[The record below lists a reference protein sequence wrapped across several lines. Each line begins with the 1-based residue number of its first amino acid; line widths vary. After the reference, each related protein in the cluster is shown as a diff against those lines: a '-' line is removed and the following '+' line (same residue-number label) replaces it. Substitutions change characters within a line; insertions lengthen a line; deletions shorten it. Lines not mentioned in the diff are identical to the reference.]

1 MELFLDLLKY
11 TVPALVVALTTW
23 LVLHKLLTAET
34 ERRAFELRKMNQNQ
48 LTPARLRAYERLTL
62 LLERTQPEAMILRL
76 DLQGMTNLELQTRL
90 LQTVRDE
97 FDHNVSQQI
106 YVSQQAWVLV
116 RNARENLVRIINAA
130 AGQVQPSAPALQ
142 LAQCLIEMY
151 AALKTTPTDVALDFL
166 KNEVKAL

>member
-23 LVLHKLLTAET
+23 LVLHKLLAAET

-130 AGQVQPSAPALQ
+130 VGQVQPSAPALQ

-166 KNEVKAL
+166 KNEVKTL